1 LSEVEIPT
9 ITSSQNRQVSRARR
23 LLAKP
28 RECRK
33 AGVLIAD
40 GIHLVREA
48 LDVGLPCRMLFAEV
62 QSRDP
67 EIARLVESA
76 QRLRLP
82 LYPILPHL
90 FRAISPVETP
100 QGILGVF
107 DRPKHDRGDL
117 WKEGGTGNLVVAAG
131 VQDPT
136 NIGSIS
142 RSALAAGAR
151 GLICAEETVD
161 PFHHRALRASM
172 GAAFRLPVIVEQPL
186 RPTLQKLSNRGY
198 VTVALAARG
207 ETDLASLDPRKNYA
221 LLLGSEGSGI
231 DAEVEAECA
240 LRVRI
245 PIAPKVESLGVA
257 AAAAISLF
265 WLQLSR
271 PASKNGPRP

>member
-1 LSEVEIPT
+1 MEIPT
-9 ITSSQNRQVSRARR
+9 ITSSQNRQVSQVRR

-28 RECRK
+28 RDCRR

-48 LDVGLPCRMLFAEV
+48 LEVGLPCRMLFAEV
-62 QSRDP
+62 HSRDE

-117 WKEGGTGNLVVAAG
+117 WKNGAIGNLVVAAG
-131 VQDPT
+131 IQDPT
-136 NIGSIS
+136 NIGSIA

-151 GLICAEETVD
+151 GLVCTEETVD

-172 GAAFRLPVIVEQPL
+172 GASFRLPVILEQPL
-186 RPTLQKLSNRGY
+186 RPTLQKLANRG
-198 VTVALAARG
+198 VATVALTPRG
-207 ETDLASLDPRKNYA
+207 STDLASLDPRIHYA
-221 LLLGSEGSGI
+221 LVLGSEGAGLDPEI
-231 DAEVEAECA
+231 EAECA
-240 LRVRI
+240 HRVRI
-245 PIAPKVESLGVA
+245 PIASEVESLGVA
-257 AAAAISLF
+257 AAAAITLF
-265 WLQLSR
+265 WLKLAR
-271 PASKNGPRP
+271 PASTNGPRP

>member
-1 LSEVEIPT
+1 LEIPT
-9 ITSSQNRQVSRARR
+9 ITSSQNRQVSQVRR

-28 RECRK
+28 RDCRR

-48 LDVGLPCRMLFAEV
+48 LEVGLPCRMLFAEV
-62 QSRDP
+62 QSRDE

-107 DRPKHDRGDL
+107 DRPRHDRSDL
-117 WKEGGTGNLVVAAG
+117 WKNGAIGNLVVAAG
-131 VQDPT
+131 IQDPT
-136 NIGSIS
+136 NIGSIA

-151 GLICAEETVD
+151 GLVCTEDTVD

-172 GAAFRLPVIVEQPL
+172 GASFRLPVILEQPL
-186 RPTLQKLSNRGY
+186 RPTLQKLANRG
-198 VTVALAARG
+198 VATVALTTRG
-207 ETDLASLDPRKNYA
+207 STDLASLDPRIHYA
-221 LLLGSEGSGI
+221 LVLGSEGAGLDPEI
-231 DAEVEAECA
+231 EAECA

-245 PIAPKVESLGVA
+245 PIASEVESLGVA

-265 WLQLSR
+265 WLKLAR
-271 PASKNGPRP
+271 PASTNGPRP

>member
-1 LSEVEIPT
+1 MEIPT
-9 ITSSQNRQVSRARR
+9 ITSSQNRQVSRVRR

-48 LDVGLPCRMLFAEV
+48 LDAGLPCRMLFAEGL
-62 QSRDP
+62 SRDV

-107 DRPKHDRGDL
+107 DRPKHDRVDL
-117 WKEGGTGNLVVAAG
+117 WKAGRTGNLVVAAG
-131 VQDPT
+131 IQDPT

-151 GLICAEETVD
+151 GLICTEETVD

-172 GAAFRLPVIVEQPL
+172 GASFRLPLIAEEPL
-186 RPTLQKLSNRGY
+186 RPTLQKLANRGY
-198 VTVALAARG
+198 STVALTPRG
-207 ETDLASLDPRKNYA
+207 PIVLPALDPRTCYG
-221 LLLGSEGSGI
+221 LGLGSEGSGLDPEI
-231 DAEVEAECA
+231 EAECTY
-240 LRVRI
+240 RVRI
-245 PIAPKVESLGVA
+245 PIAPQVESLGVA
-257 AAAAISLF
+257 AAAAVALF
-265 WLQLSR
+265 WLALSR
-271 PASKNGPRP
+271 PDATNGSRP